1 MIFFQAALMCSKNPE
16 IKWVKYFC
24 YSGKHLNLSSAHL
37 WIWGINLAIVFNS
50 QSEPGVSTFSTYT
63 IVCSAWR
70 GCRDLVVVPDSD
82 CITAPS
88 GVHMVSLVGVLLHVS
103 IHEREEIVT

>member
-1 MIFFQAALMCSKNPE
+1 MEEVLLLLGRAFLIVECTLR
-16 IKWVKYFC
+16 
-24 YSGKHLNLSSAHL
+24 
-37 WIWGINLAIVFNS
+37 IWGIKLSIVFNS
-50 QSEPGVSTFSTYT
+50 QSGPGVSKFSTYT